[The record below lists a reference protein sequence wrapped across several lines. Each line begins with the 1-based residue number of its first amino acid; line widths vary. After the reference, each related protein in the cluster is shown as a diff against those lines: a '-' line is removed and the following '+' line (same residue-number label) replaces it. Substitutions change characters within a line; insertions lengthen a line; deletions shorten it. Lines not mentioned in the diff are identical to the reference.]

1 MYISLHR
8 ARLLADRHGR
18 DLGREARN
26 YADPNKFM
34 IVTTD
39 RPFPF
44 AVVRETGETIDRFQ
58 SLAVA
63 IRARDLLNE
72 KRAIVNPHARIG
84 LKVEEMNCDR
94 ASAASTNSRVTDGAS
109 EHLSSSREQTML
121 ETTNDQG
128 PERTARRV
136 RTMFRQPLAA
146 LAGALVLAA
155 TAFGGIAVANSGPVA
170 GNWARPL
177 LPGNP
182 PIYYCIGFPFG
193 GTPAGYPTGEVVA
206 HTNVLQNDTR
216 VHVTLVK
223 GLPDTQ
229 YVVSI
234 ACQRVIGTFTTND
247 QGNGATNIVTP
258 GVTTGMFGD
267 PHWFVDVRVNNS
279 WDDYRVAGPFGG

>member
-1 MYISLHR
+1 MYISPHR
-8 ARLLADRHGR
+8 ARLLAARQGR
-18 DLGREARN
+18 VLGREARK

-84 LKVEEMNCDR
+84 LKVDEMNCDR
-94 ASAASTNSRVTDGAS
+94 ASAPSSTSRVTSGARK
-109 EHLSSSREQTML
+109 HLSSSQDETML
-121 ETTNDQG
+121 ETSNNQG
-128 PERTARRV
+128 PALSSRRV
-136 RTMFRQPLAA
+136 RAMFRPPLAA

-155 TAFGGIAVANSGPVA
+155 TAFGGIAVANSGPV
-170 GNWARPL
+170 GSWARPL

-193 GTPAGYPTGEVVA
+193 GTPAGYPTGVVVA
-206 HTNVLQNDTR
+206 HTNVVQNDTR